1 MSMFSVLIIF
11 SVLFSAKCSF
21 FGTMNWNTDILWS
34 QGLKKQ
40 SQIPNFS
47 RKMFLQILD
56 HYDASNTVYVVNI
69 YVMVPLDFH
78 F

>member
-1 MSMFSVLIIF
+1 MSMFSALITLSF
-11 SVLFSAKCSF
+11 LFSAKCSF

-47 RKMFLQILD
+47 RKTFLQILD
-56 HYDASNTVYVVNI
+56 HYDASNTVYVFNSFGFI
-69 YVMVPLDFH
+69 RFSI
-78 F
+78 